1 MRIGGDGV
9 LVVGVVVV
17 AAVAGSCVL
26 RRARFVAGEEG
37 VSSTMLP
44 RTIEVS
50 EPEDLP
56 PKVEEE
62 EEEVVVVVV
71 LMGAALVGAEVVL
84 QGGEWTAG
92 LRDLLR
98 L

>member
-17 AAVAGSCVL
+17 VAVVGSCVL

-62 EEEVVVVVV
+62 GEVVVVVV

>member
-9 LVVGVVVV
+9 LVVGVVVGV
-17 AAVAGSCVL
+17 VVVGSCVL

-56 PKVEEE
+56 PKVKEEVV
-62 EEEVVVVVV
+62 VVVVVV

-84 QGGEWTAG
+84 QGGDWTAG